1 MGLAAKFVIPGVL
14 FILTLVFGFWLSRS
28 GKPYNG
34 LIFNVHKL
42 IALAAVIV
50 TAIRAFNALK
60 VGDAQPQVIVL
71 LIVIGLCAVALFVT
85 GALMSANKA
94 TVRATLTIHRDRA
107 AAGGPRHARD
117 AVPARREGM
126 MRQANAGYFRSGLPY
141 NRFGS
146 GRAPRTDAR
155 SPHQPGVGIPG

>member
-34 LIFNVHKL
+34 LIFNIHKL

-50 TAIRAFNALK
+50 AAIRAFNALK
-60 VGDAQPQVIVL
+60 IVVAQPQVIVL

-85 GALMSANKA
+85 GALMSTNKA
-94 TVRATLTIHRDRA
+94 TVRATLTIHRIAPLLAVIA
-107 AAGGPRHARD
+107 AIGTLYLLVG
-117 AVPARREGM
+117 AV
-126 MRQANAGYFRSGLPY
+126 
-141 NRFGS
+141 
-146 GRAPRTDAR
+146 
-155 SPHQPGVGIPG
+155 

>member
-34 LIFNVHKL
+34 LIFNIHKL

-60 VGDAQPQVIVL
+60 IVEAQPILIAL

-85 GALMSANKA
+85 GALMSAKKA
-94 TVRATLTIHRDRA
+94 TGRAALTIHRIAPPLAVLA
-107 AAGGPRHARD
+107 ALGALYLLG
-117 AVPARREGM
+117 
-126 MRQANAGYFRSGLPY
+126 
-141 NRFGS
+141 
-146 GRAPRTDAR
+146 GRA
-155 SPHQPGVGIPG
+155 